1 MLISGAVLV
10 IAALSIKGMSA
21 GYIEVSNLELIRT
34 VAVDKSDSGVTVTV
48 SGSVKEGEKV
58 RVSEKTAPSL
68 ASALNSLRRGAMEGE
83 PFLAHTEHI
92 IIGQEAAQDPDGIMP
107 YLDYINRSTDMR
119 LDTSV
124 YIAKNSSAGDIIK
137 SAAEK
142 GDTVDDMLTFLKEDT
157 DSTSTGHVFSCG
169 DVLRSMTE
177 TGGALVQSVELRGGE
192 DMTETIVPSGFAVMI
207 DGVLSGYTSQPE
219 TKGICG
225 IMETAE
231 EETIDIPISGGQVT
245 VGITELTPEVDGDI
259 DGERIKSINIKI
271 SAKAAI
277 EQVSGMVRISDGGI
291 RESIEASIAD
301 IMESRT
307 RLALLGMQNTGRDYM
322 GILKDLELKHPYK
335 FRKISSMEDSLR
347 YAGINIEADVH
358 IERSYVTTDPEQDG
372 GW

>member
-1 MLISGAVLV
+1 
-10 IAALSIKGMSA
+10 
-21 GYIEVSNLELIRT
+21 
-34 VAVDKSDSGVTVTV
+34 
-48 SGSVKEGEKV
+48 
-58 RVSEKTAPSL
+58 
-68 ASALNSLRRGAMEGE
+68 
-83 PFLAHTEHI
+83 
-92 IIGQEAAQDPDGIMP
+92 
-107 YLDYINRSTDMR
+107 
-119 LDTSV
+119 
-124 YIAKNSSAGDIIK
+124 
-137 SAAEK
+137 
-142 GDTVDDMLTFLKEDT
+142 
-157 DSTSTGHVFSCG
+157 
-169 DVLRSMTE
+169 
-177 TGGALVQSVELRGGE
+177 
-192 DMTETIVPSGFAVMI
+192 
-207 DGVLSGYTSQPE
+207 
-219 TKGICG
+219 
-225 IMETAE
+225 METAE

-307 RLALLGMQNTGRDYM
+307 RLVLLGMQNSGRDYM